1 MNTSISQ
8 AKPVITAADLPR
20 IFGTQDAQ
28 HGASCLPELY
38 FTHPSDKLEYAQGF
52 ESVAGETLLSRQIKQ
67 LFGGNK

>member
-1 MNTSISQ
+1 MNNTSISQ
-8 AKPVITAADLPR
+8 NRGKLAFTFGNADAR
-20 IFGTQDAQ
+20 

-38 FTHPSDKLEYAQGF
+38 FTHPADKLDYATGF